1 MKIEA
6 FADLVSTTQKRL
18 GKAHFD
24 NLNCQLSWLGK
35 RQIEEMARQL
45 DTYVRVFPKR
55 TGDIHLPILEPDK
68 AMTVKQLIEKL
79 SALDGDLKVYI
90 RYDAGCDSGSGTW
103 IDDIADTDKYEVLDM
118 ESHVVI
124 DVT

>member
-1 MKIEA
+1 MKTEA
-6 FADLVSTTQKRL
+6 FSDLITLTQKQL
-18 GKAHFD
+18 GWLAHT
-24 NLNCQLSWLGK
+24 K
-35 RQIEEMARQL
+35 IEEMAKSL
-45 DTYVRVFPKR
+45 DSYGRVFPNP
-55 TGDIHLPILEPDK
+55 TGDIHLPILDPDK

-90 RYDAGCDSGSGTW
+90 RHDEGEMSDGGTW
-103 IDDIADTDKYEVLDM
+103 MDDVTDKDKYEVLDM

>member
-1 MKIEA
+1 MTTESI
-6 FADLVSTTQKRL
+6 ADLIIATQKDL
-18 GKAHFD
+18 GRVMVKELERQFFD
-24 NLNCQLSWLGK
+24 FYPELP
-35 RQIEEMARQL
+35 R
-45 DTYVRVFPKR
+45 R
-55 TGDIHLPILEPDK
+55 TGDVHLPILQPDK

-90 RYDAGCDSGSGTW
+90 RHDEGEMSDGGTW
-103 IDDIADTDKYEVLDM
+103 MDDVTDKDTYEVLDM